1 MAVDYIS
8 ALNAGSGL
16 NTTQI
21 IDSLVEAERAP
32 REAII
37 QEKIDKADVAI
48 SSIGLLKTEL
58 NTFNTNVEVLSGQ
71 NGITLASSSTSIAV
85 SKTSTAPLSEFS
97 HSVEVS
103 TLAEQ
108 QVIQFS
114 GFSTATDAVS
124 LGTLNF
130 TVGTWDANVTSFSA
144 NSDYS
149 AYSLDVSSASTIA
162 DVVTL
167 INNDTNA
174 TMDGIQASILQTGT
188 GAYSLVIKS
197 HYGAD
202 RELKIVDSA
211 GSTFEFSSS
220 SDASHQ
226 VSSGVDSALTV
237 DGINVTRNSNSIT
250 DLIDG
255 MTIGISAVTTSE
267 QTISAVYD
275 EDAALATM
283 QTFVDEL
290 NFVLAFLKAETTYGL
305 EDQED
310 GALAGDPF
318 GEQLYSFVRSLSTSA
333 IVGFGASDVYL
344 SYFGVQTNRDG
355 TLTLNTDEFKK
366 YFALAPDDFSAIAQS
381 RASSSNSAVTAT
393 IVGDNFVPG
402 TYTASLDSSTSGT
415 ITDSSGTATTLSYGA
430 GTSNNFLVAPSGG
443 AAGLNLTSASS
454 SANASIYI
462 GRSIS
467 QTMTSYFT
475 TILETSGDID
485 DKLTILS
492 DQKED
497 YADEITRLDERID
510 AQRAVY
516 AQMFGA
522 MEGTV
527 ASFKSTGNYI
537 TDFMDGWRANLS

>member
-21 IDSLVEAERAP
+21 IDSLIDAERAP

-37 QEKIDKADVAI
+37 QEKIDSADVAI

-58 NTFNTNVEVLSGQ
+58 NTFNTNVSALDGQ
-71 NGITLASSSTSIAV
+71 NGITLASSSSSIGV
-85 SKTSTAPLSEFS
+85 TKTGTEPLSEFN
-97 HSVEVS
+97 HSIEVS
-103 TLAEQ
+103 ALAQQ

-114 GFSTATDAVS
+114 GFSTAADAVS
-124 LGTLNF
+124 LGTLTF

-174 TMDGIQASILQTGT
+174 TINGIQASILQTGT

-202 RELKIVDSA
+202 RELSIVDSA
-211 GSTFEFSSS
+211 GSTFEFSSN

-226 VSSGVDSALTV
+226 VSSGADASLTV
-237 DGINVTRNSNSIT
+237 DGISVTRNSNIIT
-250 DLIDG
+250 DLIDD
-255 MTIGISAVTTSE
+255 MTVTISAVTTSE

-275 EDAALATM
+275 ETSALATM
-283 QTFVDEL
+283 QTFVEEL
-290 NFVLAFLKAETTYGL
+290 NFVLAFLKVQTTFGQDD
-305 EDQED
+305 EED
-310 GALAGDPF
+310 GGLAGDAF
-318 GEQLYSFVRSLSTSA
+318 GEQLYSYVRGLTTNA
-333 IVGFGASDVYL
+333 ITGFGATDVYL

-355 TLTLNTDEFKK
+355 TLTLNTDTFKT
-366 YFALAPDDFSAIAQS
+366 YFAQAPDDFSAIAQS
-381 RASSSNSAVTAT
+381 RATSSNSAISAS
-393 IVGDNFVPG
+393 IVGNNYTPG
-402 TYTASLDSSTSGT
+402 SYTAAINSSSSGT
-415 ITDSSGTATTLSYGA
+415 ITDTEGTSTTLSYA
-430 GTSNNFLVAPSGG
+430 SDTNTFVTPSGN
-443 AAGLNLTSASS
+443 AAGLNLVSASS
-454 SANASIYI
+454 STTATIYI
-462 GRSIS
+462 GRSLTE
-467 QTMTSYFT
+467 TMTDYFT

-485 DKLTILS
+485 DKLDLLA
-492 DQKED
+492 DAKDD
-497 YADEITRLDERID
+497 YAAEIEDLDERIA

-516 AQMFGA
+516 VEMFSA
-522 MEGTV
+522 MEGAV
-527 ASFKSTGNYI
+527 SSFKSTGDYI
-537 TDFMDGWRANLS
+537 TNFMDGWRAGLG